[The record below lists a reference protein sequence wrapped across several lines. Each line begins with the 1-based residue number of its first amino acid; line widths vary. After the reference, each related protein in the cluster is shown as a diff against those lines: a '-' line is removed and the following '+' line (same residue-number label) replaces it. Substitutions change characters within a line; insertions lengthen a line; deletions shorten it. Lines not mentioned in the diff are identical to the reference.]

1 MSLELSPTDL
11 CDGGVAPASDEAES
25 EWIHA
30 TAGFSGGQQIS
41 VRRLR
46 NESTAEPL
54 RQAIAELYRVDS
66 DAARRLR
73 DATNSPAYQIRQ
85 EIARKLNV
93 EYETVVLIKGAT
105 EVVDSNPDETGPFQY
120 ILKTP
125 MPRPFLREVR
135 SRALLCKLT
144 RKPYVLLRNGTLD
157 PKVCANCLLQQL
169 SMKKCGGCKTV
180 YYCCI
185 PCQRAHWALHRLSCN
200 PDVCLPLGTI
210 GILYDISSHVDPH
223 PSGSASI
230 ESSRELAEYACI
242 RAGRVASSSASNI
255 SVGSDRSEQ

>member
-1 MSLELSPTDL
+1 MADQNRALLPKPTGKPYVLLRRANLRPKVCANCSAQRSHMRKCAGCKIAYYCCSRCQRTHWALHKLYCNSGACLPYLNDRLAPIPEDVRADEYYELESR
-11 CDGGVAPASDEAES
+11 A
-25 EWIHA
+25 
-30 TAGFSGGQQIS
+30 
-41 VRRLR
+41 
-46 NESTAEPL
+46 
-54 RQAIAELYRVDS
+54 
-66 DAARRLR
+66 
-73 DATNSPAYQIRQ
+73 
-85 EIARKLNV
+85 KLVPN
-93 EYETVVLIKGAT
+93 L
-105 EVVDSNPDETGPFQY
+105 
-120 ILKTP
+120 
-125 MPRPFLREVR
+125 FLREVN
-135 SRALLCKLT
+135 SRALVSKIT
-144 RKPYVLLRNGTLD
+144 GKPYVLLRNGTLD